1 MTWSVWH
8 KLSSLCCLLSQVS
21 LNFPKYVSVQ
31 KVCAPNLLEID
42 KIMHASDDDDT
53 ALERVASKLQQLSK
67 LAMLLLLDV

>member
-1 MTWSVWH
+1 
-8 KLSSLCCLLSQVS
+8 
-21 LNFPKYVSVQ
+21 VSVQ